1 MAHITG
7 GGLPENLPRTIS
19 EGHQPVVFKD
29 KLRVPE
35 IFKYIQ
41 KEGEI
46 PENEMFGTFNMGVG
60 FVLVVDPKD
69 KEGVIEEL
77 AKHGEE
83 AFEIGYVQKGE
94 KGLCLR

>member
-1 MAHITG
+1 MW
-7 GGLPENLPRTIS
+7 GLPENLPRTIS

-29 KLRVPE
+29 KLRVLD

-83 AFEIGYVQKGE
+83 AFEIGYVQNGE
-94 KGLCLR
+94 KGLSLRYQ